1 MVLVTGFEYRIP
13 SSILMMVVGLL
24 GILFGFRQTDRKLR
38 LYGLALC
45 MLMCFK
51 ITLFDFR
58 VQSLQRII
66 LFLAAGVVALGISG
80 VYALMDKKYNRD
92 TEKAE

>member
-1 MVLVTGFEYRIP
+1 
-13 SSILMMVVGLL
+13 
-24 GILFGFRQTDRKLR
+24 
-38 LYGLALC
+38 
-45 MLMCFK
+45 MCFK